1 MMLVEEDGVARPLYE
16 STGPVRTGEP
26 QARRQGQEPR
36 RRPRFLARRK
46 TGSLGV
52 RMVIEGREIIARN

>member
-1 MMLVEEDGVARPLYE
+1 VHDTIGGVTASA
-16 STGPVRTGEP
+16 STE
-26 QARRQGQEPR
+26 RRQGQEQRR

-52 RMVIEGREIIARN
+52 TLKISGREIIARV